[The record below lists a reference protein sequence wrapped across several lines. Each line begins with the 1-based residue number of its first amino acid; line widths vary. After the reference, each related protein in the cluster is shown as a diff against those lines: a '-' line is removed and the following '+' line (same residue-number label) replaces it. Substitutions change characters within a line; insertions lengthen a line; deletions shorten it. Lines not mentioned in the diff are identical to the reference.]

1 MAGKQLD
8 YKTVSVVEGQKIDK
22 VGCWSGLLVVAVLG
36 TAVVVTLHSLTD
48 AAVFELGSAASEV
61 VVQLERQSFEMGMV
75 EEQRQK

>member
-22 VGCWSGLLVVAVLG
+22 VGCWSALLVVAVLG

-48 AAVFELGSAASEV
+48 AA
-61 VVQLERQSFEMGMV
+61 ER
-75 EEQRQK
+75 EQRN

>member
-36 TAVVVTLHSLTD
+36 TAVVVVAVAGAAVVTLHSLAD
-48 AAVFELGSAASEV
+48 VAEK
-61 VVQLERQSFEMGMV
+61 
-75 EEQRQK
+75 EQRN

>member
-48 AAVFELGSAASEV
+48 AVFELGSAASEV